1 MTIAYRISSYKA
13 RNLMSVLPTGKPTI
27 EATERELA
35 AIFKHSATTGKPGR
49 PASPR
54 RHLDADLRLSPY
66 HRGER
71 CDAHG
76 RTFDICRTLII
87 TRNGYPVAEAT
98 IIRVTPFAR
107 FTRVH
112 FIAPTST
119 PQPHLP

>member
-1 MTIAYRISSYKA
+1 MTIAHRISSYKA

-35 AIFKHSATTGKPGR
+35 AIFKSVTTGKPGR
-49 PASPR
+49 PAAPR

-98 IIRVTPFAR
+98 ITRVTTFSLK
-107 FTRVH
+107 TRVH
-112 FIAPTST
+112 FISPTNLT
-119 PQPHLP
+119 PQHT

>member
-13 RNLMSVLPTGKPTI
+13 RNLMPLLPTGKPTI

-35 AIFKHSATTGKPGR
+35 AIFKNQPTGKPGR
-49 PASPR
+49 PAAPR
-54 RHLDADLRLSPY
+54 RHLDADLRLSKV

-71 CDAHG
+71 CDAAG

-87 TRNGYPVAEAT
+87 TRNNRPVAEAT
-98 IIRVTPFAR
+98 ITRVTPFAH

-112 FIAPTST
+112 FIHPST
-119 PQPHLP
+119 I